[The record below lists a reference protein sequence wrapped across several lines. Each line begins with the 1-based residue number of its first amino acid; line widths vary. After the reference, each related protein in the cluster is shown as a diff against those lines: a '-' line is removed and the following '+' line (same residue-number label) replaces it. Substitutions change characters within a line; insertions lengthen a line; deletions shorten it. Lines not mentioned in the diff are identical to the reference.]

1 MFTCQVELLNSSAR
15 TVLRVW
21 NGVCLKEATRRTAS
35 HRHWPTDG
43 QVETDTRPRGSH
55 RFLRRNSE
63 ACTKIGA
70 GLASFAL
77 PWIPAQPAQQMVAPS
92 PTGHTCPRTPPFR
105 TKYPSANKPSRTRKR
120 QQPILGRRWFLR
132 RAWYKC
138 TYSSGHSCTEPFACY
153 VISARPFPRLH
164 SLGMNLSLKAFSYHQ
179 GCQE

>member
-1 MFTCQVELLNSSAR
+1 LTLVISTSPPHYAMFTCQVELLNSSAR
-15 TVLRVW
+15 PVLRVW

-55 RFLRRNSE
+55 SFLRRNSE

-92 PTGHTCPRTPPFR
+92 PTGHTCPRTATCMLGPQWGTCFFWKQQCTCR
-105 TKYPSANKPSRTRKR
+105 EGKPLSQISNSVTDVTRN
-120 QQPILGRRWFLR
+120 PG
-132 RAWYKC
+132 
-138 TYSSGHSCTEPFACY
+138 
-153 VISARPFPRLH
+153 
-164 SLGMNLSLKAFSYHQ
+164 
-179 GCQE
+179 